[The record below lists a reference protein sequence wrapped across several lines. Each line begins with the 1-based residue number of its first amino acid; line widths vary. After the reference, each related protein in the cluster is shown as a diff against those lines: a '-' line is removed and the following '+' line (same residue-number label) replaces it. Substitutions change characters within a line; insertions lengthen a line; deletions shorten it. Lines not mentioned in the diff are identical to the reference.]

1 MKKWRPLMGL
11 SVSLGIVLLMLS
23 ACTQANPSPQSS
35 SDLPDGDGY
44 TLQQMTFPESDAEK
58 TDFNKAIFEVTPF
71 NIQVALPDGW
81 SVGEFDPQA
90 ETYLYSGVWSR
101 IGIYDE
107 EENCVGAVGY
117 NTFELDEGTEGELMA
132 IYNQIALGNDYQFDF
147 KNSYTVVKES
157 DAGETAT
164 VDVYYSPVLSTTSD
178 SESAPKTNYGILSYN
193 SDKSVYV
200 AFEIDSSISNETI
213 TYIANSI
220 EFID

>member
-1 MKKWRPLMGL
+1 
-11 SVSLGIVLLMLS
+11 MLS
-23 ACTQANPSPQSS
+23 ACPQANPSPQSS

-107 EENCVGAVGY
+107 EENCVGAVG
-117 NTFELDEGTEGELMA
+117 
-132 IYNQIALGNDYQFDF
+132 
-147 KNSYTVVKES
+147 
-157 DAGETAT
+157 
-164 VDVYYSPVLSTTSD
+164 
-178 SESAPKTNYGILSYN
+178 
-193 SDKSVYV
+193 
-200 AFEIDSSISNETI
+200 
-213 TYIANSI
+213 
-220 EFID
+220 

>member
-1 MKKWRPLMGL
+1 M
-11 SVSLGIVLLMLS
+11 
-23 ACTQANPSPQSS
+23 QAFCGGYPVFLFSYYIIF
-35 SDLPDGDGY
+35 LPVFLVFQWVWGY
-44 TLQQMTFPESDAEK
+44 
-58 TDFNKAIFEVTPF
+58 
-71 NIQVALPDGW
+71 
-81 SVGEFDPQA
+81 
-90 ETYLYSGVWSR
+90 GVKP
-101 IGIYDE
+101 
-107 EENCVGAVGY
+107 
-117 NTFELDEGTEGELMA
+117 
-132 IYNQIALGNDYQFDF
+132 IYNQIALGNDYQFDV